1 MNFYFPSN
9 PSSVEVREL
18 ILSNEDLRFPIVYK
32 NGQPLIQ
39 EKNSTCPYE
48 KTTTTYKILLCTPHL
63 EGYEDISLSLVLVP
77 YEKLKSLGADM
88 VIFGPDLSKNS
99 QVFIR

>member
-9 PSSVEVREL
+9 PSSSEVRDF
-18 ILSNEDLRFPIVYK
+18 ILYNEDLRFPIVYK

-39 EKNSTCPYE
+39 EKSLTCPYE
-48 KTTTTYKILLCTPHL
+48 KATTLYKILLCTPHL
-63 EGYEDISLSLVLVP
+63 EGYEDPSLTLVLVP
-77 YEKLKSLGADM
+77 YDKVKDLGADIL
-88 VIFGPDLSKNS
+88 IFGPDLSKNS